1 MEESRKVGDRL
12 SDDPID
18 NNYLAFMTL
27 PNSRIWMRYR
37 ARAIKGV
44 KMNCKNSHRDLSC
57 RFCQDGDRESQ
68 EHLINCTGCTFER
81 RNLDTNNWRGMVIF
95 WRRMT
100 AKYEAVRDRGEETG
114 EVAAD
119 T

>member
-12 SDDPID
+12 SDNPID
-18 NNYLAFMTL
+18 NNYLSFMGL
-27 PNSRIWMRYR
+27 YNSRLWMRYR

-57 RFCQDGDRESQ
+57 RFCPEEVQESQ
-68 EHLINCTGCTFER
+68 EDLLDYDGCMFER
-81 RNLDTNNWRGMVIF
+81 RNLDINSWRGMVIF
-95 WRRMT
+95 WRRVT
-100 AKYEAVRDRGEETG
+100 AKYEAKGDRR
-114 EVAAD
+114 EVTDEDAAD

>member
-1 MEESRKVGDRL
+1 MMI
-12 SDDPID
+12 DDD
-18 NNYLAFMTL
+18 
-27 PNSRIWMRYR
+27 
-37 ARAIKGV
+37 
-44 KMNCKNSHRDLSC
+44 SHRDLSC
-57 RFCQDGDRESQ
+57 RFCQDGDQESQ

-81 RNLDTNNWRGMVIF
+81 RNLDINNWRGMVIF

-100 AKYEAVRDRGEETG
+100 AKYKAEGDRGEETG